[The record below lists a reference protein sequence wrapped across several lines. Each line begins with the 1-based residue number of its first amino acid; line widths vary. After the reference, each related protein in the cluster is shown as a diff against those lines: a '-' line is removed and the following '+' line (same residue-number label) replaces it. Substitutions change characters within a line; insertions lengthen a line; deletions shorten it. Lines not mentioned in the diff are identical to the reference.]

1 MIWLHEVKG
10 SLQVLQYK
18 SDQQNW
24 YYLWIPRNLTKSSAR
39 ACSPCARR
47 LFFKSFTL
55 FKWSS
60 WFWICS
66 WKSKNRCI
74 VQDKAGLSSV
84 TLLLIT
90 CATHI
95 RDAKFLVRACPWIT
109 LPSPWHTSPLVVCI
123 LNGGSPTCLWKD
135 TAWLRGKVNGLEG
148 FSCRAFRDVY
158 GEKDLTFISPW
169 YDMSQHHLLNLLEC
183 YHQCE

>member
-1 MIWLHEVKG
+1 M
-10 SLQVLQYK
+10 
-18 SDQQNW
+18 
-24 YYLWIPRNLTKSSAR
+24 
-39 ACSPCARR
+39 
-47 LFFKSFTL
+47 
-55 FKWSS
+55 
-60 WFWICS
+60 
-66 WKSKNRCI
+66 
-74 VQDKAGLSSV
+74 

-109 LPSPWHTSPLVVCI
+109 LPSPWHTSPLVVYI

-135 TAWLRGKVNGLEG
+135 TAWLSGNVNGLEG

-158 GEKDLTFISPW
+158 GEKDLTSISPW

-183 YHQCE
+183 LSPVWVKWYFWKHHKCSVNNFAWKYSHLHMYIIVCMFLQSSNTDYVHALNVALRLFYI